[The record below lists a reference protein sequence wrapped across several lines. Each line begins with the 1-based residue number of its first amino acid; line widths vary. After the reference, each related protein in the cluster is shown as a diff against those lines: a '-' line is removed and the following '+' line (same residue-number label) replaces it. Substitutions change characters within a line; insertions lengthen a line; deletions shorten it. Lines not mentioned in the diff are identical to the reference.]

1 MIARTSLK
9 ICLLSIEIR
18 DTHQKLVKV
27 FRESDRFEKW
37 RKGKE
42 RRKRLVN
49 YCGHVSAID
58 SWRSFL
64 LSGRGLEDSAN
75 RKLGRRNK

>member
-1 MIARTSLK
+1 MSF
-9 ICLLSIEIR
+9 EIR

-42 RRKRLVN
+42 RRKT
-49 YCGHVSAID
+49 GQ
-58 SWRSFL
+58 L
-64 LSGRGLEDSAN
+64 LRTRIGDRQLA
-75 RKLGRRNK
+75 